1 VKKVQ
6 ESKKIGEKVL
16 EDGTIVPVIQ
26 PEVYERIYCKNC
38 ENEVDS
44 EEQATGTCS
53 DCGKPWNEQFARD
66 IKVNVIDFSMISST
80 GE

>member
-1 VKKVQ
+1 MKKIQ

-16 EDGTIVPVIQ
+16 KDGSTIPILQ

-53 DCGKPWNEQFARD
+53 SCGKPWNEQVARD
-66 IKVNVIDFSMISST
+66 IKVNVPDFNIVSSI
-80 GE
+80 GK

>member
-1 VKKVQ
+1 MKKIQ

-16 EDGTIVPVIQ
+16 KDGSTIPILQ

-44 EEQATGTCS
+44 KEQATGTCS

-66 IKVNVIDFSMISST
+66 IQVNVVDFSMISGT
-80 GE
+80 GK

>member
-1 VKKVQ
+1 MKKIQ
-6 ESKKIGEKVL
+6 EAKKIGENPL
-16 EDGTIVPVIQ
+16 EDGSVVAVVQ

-38 ENEVDS
+38 GNEVDS

-53 DCGKPWNEQFARD
+53 ACGKPWNEYFARD
-66 IKVNVIDFSMISST
+66 IKINVIDFSMISST

>member
-1 VKKVQ
+1 VKKIQ
-6 ESKKIGEKVL
+6 DSKQIGEKVL
-16 EDGTIVPVIQ
+16 KDGSTIPILQ

-53 DCGKPWNEQFARD
+53 SCGKPWNEQFARD
-66 IKVNVIDFSMISST
+66 IKVNVPDFNIVSSI
-80 GE
+80 GK

>member
-1 VKKVQ
+1 MKKIQ
-6 ESKKIGEKVL
+6 DSKQIGEKVL
-16 EDGTIVPVIQ
+16 KDGSIVPVIQ

-44 EEQATGTCS
+44 KEQATGTCS
-53 DCGKPWNEQFARD
+53 GCGKPWNEQFARD